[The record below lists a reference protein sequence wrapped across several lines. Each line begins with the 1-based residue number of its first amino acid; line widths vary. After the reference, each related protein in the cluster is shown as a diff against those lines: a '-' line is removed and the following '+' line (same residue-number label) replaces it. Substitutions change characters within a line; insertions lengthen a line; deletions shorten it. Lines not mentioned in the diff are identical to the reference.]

1 MMLVVGCEDDARYVK
16 SDQGWTF
23 REQTL
28 EGCEYLISS
37 CKMAHKG
44 NCKNPIHPE
53 NWPNK

>member
-1 MMLVVGCEDDARYVK
+1 MLVVGCEDDARYVK